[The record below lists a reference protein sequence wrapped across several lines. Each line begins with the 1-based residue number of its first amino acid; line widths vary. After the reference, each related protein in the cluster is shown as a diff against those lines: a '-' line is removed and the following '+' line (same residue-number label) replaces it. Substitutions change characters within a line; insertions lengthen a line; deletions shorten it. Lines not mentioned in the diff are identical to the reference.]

1 MKSENIIIRGAREH
15 NLKSIDLD
23 LPRNKLIVITGLSG
37 SGKSSLAFD
46 TIYAEGQRRFVE
58 SLSSYARQFLEQL
71 QKPDVDFISGLSPAI
86 AIEQRSAGG
95 NPRSTVATQTE
106 IYDYLRLLFARI
118 GHVHCYKCG
127 QLIKSQSAQEIIEV
141 ILNSAQNSDVQ
152 ILAPLIQGKKGEHR
166 DIFLQIQKSGFV
178 RARVDGKIYELGTK
192 IKLAKYKIHNIEVV
206 VDRLHI
212 GPQGHGLPSGR
223 QSHGPQGDG
232 LPSGRQ
238 SHGPQGDGLPSVKKR
253 LTDSIETALKI
264 GKGLIIVSSGTSRN
278 RIFSEQYACTKCGI
292 NYAEVN
298 PRNFSFN
305 SPYGACPECNGLG
318 NRLEFDLD
326 LIIPDK
332 NKSINLGALAPW
344 RRGGR
349 GYILYYR
356 WLIRQLSYRLKF
368 DLDTPFNELS
378 KAVQKVILY
387 GIKDVIGHKTEGNGL
402 ASDKT
407 EGHGLPS
414 DRQSHKPFEGVIP
427 NLGRLFHQTD
437 SNYLKEEISKF
448 MSTLPCPACKGA
460 RLKPESLAV
469 KINEKNIWEI
479 SQMSIKDA
487 LIFFS
492 QLKLSEKEKLVSF
505 QALKEITQKLKF
517 CVDVGLDYLTLD
529 RKSASLSQGEAQ
541 RIRLATQ
548 VGSGLVGV
556 LYVLDEPSI
565 GLHQRDNDKLLATL
579 KALRDLGNTLVV
591 VEHDEATILN
601 ADYIVDLGPGAGRH
615 GGKVIF
621 SGVKDELM
629 KSQDSLTAKYL
640 RNELKIDLPL
650 MRRPWR
656 QMQRIEIKGA
666 VEHNL
671 KNIDLSFPL
680 GTFICV
686 TGVSGS
692 GKSTL
697 ISDILY
703 PALAQRIYGFG
714 NRKPNHGLLAYGSK
728 VKPGAFKSISGTDKI
743 DQVIVVDQ
751 SPIGRTPRS
760 NPATYTG
767 VFSHIRDLFAQLPES
782 RGRGYK
788 PGRFSFNVKGGRCE
802 SCGGDGIKKIEMHF
816 LPDVYVKCDLCK
828 GLRFNAATLEVKYK
842 GKSIAETLEMTVEEA
857 LELFANIPKIK
868 NTLSYLFDVGLGYI
882 QLGQSATTLSGGE
895 AQRMK
900 LSSELCKR
908 STGKTLYLLDEP
920 TTGLHFADV
929 AKLISVLQRLVER
942 KNTVV
947 VIEHNLEVIKCAD
960 YIIDLGPEGGDKG
973 GELIAACEPEELVKI
988 KNSYTGNSLKKFLY
1002 SFKKP
1007 RPKARETSLIK

>member
-15 NLKSIDLD
+15 NLKNINLD

-58 SLSSYARQFLEQL
+58 SLSSYARQFLEQM

-118 GHVHCYKCG
+118 GKVHCYKCG
-127 QLIKSQSAQEIIEV
+127 QLIQSQSAQEIVESIMTSQ
-141 ILNSAQNSDVQ
+141 LNSDVQ
-152 ILAPLIQGKKGEHR
+152 ILAGLIQGKKGEYK
-166 DIFLQIQKSGFV
+166 DIFSQIQKSGFV
-178 RARVDGKIYELGTK
+178 RARVDGKIYELPAK
-192 IKLAKYKIHNIEVV
+192 IKLARYKLHNIEVV

-212 GPQGHGLPSGR
+212 GPDIL
-223 QSHGPQGDG
+223 
-232 LPSGRQ
+232 
-238 SHGPQGDGLPSVKKR
+238 KR
-253 LTDSIETALKI
+253 LTDSVETALKV
-264 GKGLIIVSSGTSRN
+264 GKGTVIIAKTGASQDLV
-278 RIFSEQYACTKCGI
+278 FSEQYACANCQI
-292 NYAEVN
+292 SYAEIN

-318 NRLEFDLD
+318 TKLKFDPD

-332 NKSINLGALAPW
+332 NKSINSGALEPW
-344 RRGGR
+344 KRGGR

-356 WLIRQLSYRLKF
+356 WLIRQLSERLKF
-368 DLDTPFNELS
+368 SLDEPFKKLPKFAQ
-378 KAVQKVILY
+378 KAILY
-387 GIKDVIGHKTEGNGL
+387 GTDELVNN
-402 ASDKT
+402 
-407 EGHGLPS
+407 
-414 DRQSHKPFEGVIP
+414 KPFEGVIP
-427 NLGRLFHQTD
+427 NLERLFHQTD
-437 SNYLKEEISKF
+437 SDYLKEEISKF
-448 MSTLPCPACKGA
+448 MSSLFCPACFGA

-469 KINEKNIWEI
+469 RINQKNIWETTC
-479 SQMSIKDA
+479 MPIKEA
-487 LIFFS
+487 MNFFS
-492 QLKLSEKEKLVSF
+492 CLKLTEKERLVSY

-529 RKSASLSQGEAQ
+529 RKSATLSGGEAQ

-565 GLHQRDNDKLLATL
+565 GLHQRDNEKLLSTL
-579 KALRDLGNTLVV
+579 KALRDLGNTLVI
-591 VEHDEATILN
+591 VEHDQSTILS

-621 SGVKDELM
+621 SGNKEELL
-629 KSQDSLTAKYL
+629 KSEDSLTAKYIRKEL
-640 RNELKIDLPL
+640 SIQPPLTRRN
-650 MRRPWR
+650 WR
-656 QMQRIEIKGA
+656 AKKYIEIKGA
-666 VEHNL
+666 CEHNL
-671 KNIDLSFPL
+671 KNIDLRFPL
-680 GTFICV
+680 GTLICV

-703 PALAQRIYGFG
+703 PALARRVY
-714 NRKPNHGLLAYGSK
+714 RSK
-728 VKPGAFKSISGTDKI
+728 VKPGAFKSISGTEQI

-751 SPIGRTPRS
+751 QPIGRTPRS

-767 VFSHIRDLFAQLPES
+767 VFAHIRDLFAQLPEA
-782 RGRGYK
+782 RQRGYK

-802 SCGGDGIKKIEMHF
+802 ACGGDGIKKIEMHF
-816 LPDVYVKCDLCK
+816 LPDVYVKCELCK
-828 GLRFNAATLEVKYK
+828 GLRFNNATLEVKYK
-842 GKSIAETLEMTVEEA
+842 GKSIADVLEMTIEEA
-857 LELFANIPKIK
+857 LELFSNIPRIK
-868 NTLSYLFDVGLGYI
+868 NTFEYLNDVGLGYI

-895 AQRMK
+895 AQRIK

-929 AKLISVLQRLVER
+929 ARLISVLQRLVER
-942 KNTVV
+942 NNTVV
-947 VIEHNLEVIKCAD
+947 VVEHNLEVIKCAD
-960 YIIDLGPEGGDKG
+960 FIIDLGPEGGDKG
-973 GELIAACEPEELVKI
+973 GEVIASCSPEELMKI
-988 KNSYTGNSLKKFLY
+988 EKSFTAKFL
-1002 SFKKP
+1002 KEVLKE
-1007 RPKARETSLIK
+1007 K

>member
-15 NLKSIDLD
+15 NLKSINLD

-71 QKPDVDFISGLSPAI
+71 QKPDVDYISGLSPAI

-118 GHVHCYKCG
+118 GKVHCYKCG
-127 QLIKSQSAQEIIEV
+127 HLIQSQSAQEIVESIM
-141 ILNSAQNSDVQ
+141 SHQANSDVQ
-152 ILAPLIQGKKGEHR
+152 ILAGLIQGKKGEHK
-166 DIFLQIQKSGFV
+166 DIFSQIQKSGFV
-178 RARVDGKIYELGTK
+178 RARVDGRIYELPAK
-192 IKLAKYKIHNIEVV
+192 IKLAKYKAHNIEVV
-206 VDRLHI
+206 IDRLHI
-212 GPQGHGLPSGR
+212 QPDVL
-223 QSHGPQGDG
+223 
-232 LPSGRQ
+232 
-238 SHGPQGDGLPSVKKR
+238 KR
-253 LTDSIETALKI
+253 LTDSVETALKV
-264 GKGLIIVSSGTSRN
+264 GKGAIVVLFASSRVREFSGSNLRTGEL
-278 RIFSEQYACTKCGI
+278 IFSEQYACLNCGI
-292 NYAEVN
+292 SYAEIS

-318 NRLEFDLD
+318 TKLEFDPD

-332 NKSINLGALAPW
+332 NKSINVGALEPW
-344 RRGGR
+344 KRGGR

-356 WLIRQLSYRLKF
+356 WLIRELSYRLKF
-368 DLDTPFNELS
+368 SLDQPFKKLPRL
-378 KAVQKVILY
+378 VQRAILY
-387 GIKDVIGHKTEGNGL
+387 GTDEVVGN
-402 ASDKT
+402 
-407 EGHGLPS
+407 
-414 DRQSHKPFEGVIP
+414 KPFEGVIP
-427 NLGRLFHQTD
+427 NLERLFHQTSSD
-437 SNYLKEEISKF
+437 YLKEEISRF
-448 MSTLPCPACKGA
+448 MSSLSCPVCKGA
-460 RLKPESLAV
+460 RLKPESLSV
-469 KINEKNIWEI
+469 KINQKNIWEI
-479 SQMSIKDA
+479 TRMSIKEA
-487 LIFFS
+487 IGFFS
-492 QLKLSEKEKLVSF
+492 GLKLTQKEKLVSY

-529 RKSASLSQGEAQ
+529 RKSATLSGGEAQ

-565 GLHQRDNDKLLATL
+565 GLHQRDNEKLLSTL

-601 ADYIVDLGPGAGRH
+601 ADHIVDLGPGAGRH
-615 GGKVIF
+615 GGRVIF
-621 SGVKDELM
+621 SGSKEGLLKDR
-629 KSQDSLTAKYL
+629 DSLTAKYI
-640 RNELKIDLPL
+640 RRELSIKQPID
-650 MRRPWR
+650 RRTWKDKKY
-656 QMQRIEIKGA
+656 IEIKGA
-666 VEHNL
+666 AEHNL
-671 KNIDLSFPL
+671 KNIDLRFPL
-680 GTFICV
+680 GTLICV

-703 PALAQRIYGFG
+703 PALAQKIY
-714 NRKPNHGLLAYGSK
+714 KSK
-728 VKPGAFKSISGTDKI
+728 VRPGAFKAINGAQEI

-751 SPIGRTPRS
+751 QPIGRTPRS
-760 NPATYTG
+760 NPVTYTG
-767 VFSHIRDLFAQLPES
+767 VFAHIRDLFSRLPES
-782 RGRGYK
+782 RQRGYK

-816 LPDVYVKCDLCK
+816 LPDVYVKCELCK
-828 GLRFNAATLEVKYK
+828 GLRFNNATLEVKYK
-842 GKSIAETLEMTVEEA
+842 GKSIADVLEMTVEEA
-857 LELFANIPKIK
+857 LELFSNIPRVK
-868 NTLSYLFDVGLGYI
+868 NTFEYLNDVGLGYI

-895 AQRMK
+895 AQRVK

-920 TTGLHFADV
+920 TTGLHFADI
-929 AKLISVLQRLVER
+929 ARLISVLQKLVER

-947 VIEHNLEVIKCAD
+947 VVEHNLEVIKCAD

-973 GELIAACEPEELVKI
+973 GEIIAACSPEELVEI
-988 KNSYTGNSLKKFLY
+988 DRSFTAKFL
-1002 SFKKP
+1002 KDAL
-1007 RPKARETSLIK
+1007 ARK